1 MRSRFRLQRGGA
13 GMNASRTTVMTDALA
28 DVVVILAIL
37 AMPAA
42 LAQSGVPDPART
54 PGALNSMNTQKTMR
68 HPLASAP
75 PSHGSRR

>member
-1 MRSRFRLQRGGA
+1 
-13 GMNASRTTVMTDALA
+13 MTDALA

-68 HPLASAP
+68 HPLASAA